1 VNYYRRFIG
10 DYARKTKHLTTYEH
24 GVYTLLLDYLYATEK
39 PIPSESIAFRIA
51 NAHVTSQKRAV
62 TRVLV
67 EFFNKKPSGFSNK
80 RFEEELKLTK
90 TRINIARKNGRQ
102 SHGRP
107 QKVTT
112 NTKPSGLFSE
122 TQRVNSPTP
131 TPYKS
136 KTLNSSSS
144 QDQAIKPLER
154 ESHKKRLSLRHVPLE
169 RVTLDPSMI
178 DLAQNQH
185 IDASTEFQRL
195 LDYNRARGVAV
206 LHDVHAVWRRWID
219 SAVHYKKANG
229 ESGPTIDEQIAEYER
244 NTGLDFYTQKPK
256 RNTQPD

>member
-1 VNYYRRFIG
+1 MKYIRWFPGDYLRDTIHLSWDEDCAYRR
-10 DYARKTKHLTTYEH
+10 
-24 GVYTLLLDYLYATEK
+24 LLDAYYTADGN
-39 PIPSESIAFRIA
+39 IPSDLEKIYALTRAKTGRQKSAVMRIA
-51 NAHVTSQKRAV
+51 QEFFKRKGGKLIQKRA
-62 TRVLV
+62 R
-67 EFFNKKPSGFSNK
+67 
-80 RFEEELKLTK
+80 RELKRWRDFRIKCAKAGKRSAVKRLTGNE
-90 TRINIARKNGRQ
+90 R
-102 SHGRP
+102 S
-107 QKVTT
+107 T
-112 NTKPSGLFSE
+112 NVERTLAQPTLY
-122 TQRVNSPTP
+122 PTP

-154 ESHKKRLSLRHVPLE
+154 ESQKKRLSLRHVPLE